1 MGGNGGGGCLGR
13 TVRRSLHMLHPAL
26 RSWAPRVGPP
36 PPGFGSWAFPGQL
49 RAHCSPAVG
58 STRETGA
65 CCPLQQQRQGGCMW
79 IVHNQPESNHR
90 TARGSLWPEP
100 RAPRGG
106 GRGQAGAQA
115 GSGHARNA
123 DIIVWGVELGRCFK
137 AGGQRR
143 ERTGSDLC
151 FKKVSPAE
159 VGSAP

>member
-1 MGGNGGGGCLGR
+1 
-13 TVRRSLHMLHPAL
+13 
-26 RSWAPRVGPP
+26 
-36 PPGFGSWAFPGQL
+36 
-49 RAHCSPAVG
+49 
-58 STRETGA
+58 
-65 CCPLQQQRQGGCMW
+65 MW

-90 TARGSLWPEP
+90 TAKGFTVA
-100 RAPRGG
+100 RAQGARGG

-123 DIIVWGVELGRCFK
+123 DIIVWGAELGRCFK